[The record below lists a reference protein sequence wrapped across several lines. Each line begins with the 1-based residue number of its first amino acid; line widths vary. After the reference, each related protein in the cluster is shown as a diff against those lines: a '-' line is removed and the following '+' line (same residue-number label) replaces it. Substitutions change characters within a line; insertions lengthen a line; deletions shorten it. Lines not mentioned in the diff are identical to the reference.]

1 MAISPPE
8 PPQPAILQKTTLQ
21 LRLESQQ
28 RKKLSPHHGEKDP
41 TRERPPYV
49 RIATHNVEDARNS
62 RLDKITRNLKTQH
75 IDLAIITELRIPSH
89 NPIHTR
95 DCNGYDIFATYTTT
109 DNQGG
114 IALVTR
120 QDAKNW
126 HVESQLKHGPNV
138 LSCILVSGTQRTP
151 LIGVYLS
158 PKHLND
164 VPFLVEALERFPN
177 QSPLVLGDLN
187 VDLKKPH
194 LNRVNQVSST
204 LAAYGLED
212 ILYHF
217 RQRPNFGH
225 MKTWHQKRNGVTIR
239 SRCDYIL
246 GTDRRLFH
254 TARIS
259 NPRYFTTDHYM
270 ISADYMIQPTACHN
284 RYLHGR
290 TAFPLKQPPRP
301 HTKADHL
308 FQEVKANVPPPYPS
322 LKRLDHHGYRRKHT
336 YFGTHAAPF
345 DATPNTP
352 KRKHGDLLELSR
364 HLWIKTGNDELK

>member
-151 LIGVYLS
+151 LIGAYLS

-177 QSPLVLGDLN
+177 QSPLVLGDLK
-187 VDLKKPH
+187 VDLKKTH
-194 LNRVNQVSST
+194 SNRVNQVSST

-225 MKTWHQKRNGVTIR
+225 MKT
-239 SRCDYIL
+239 
-246 GTDRRLFH
+246 
-254 TARIS
+254 
-259 NPRYFTTDHYM
+259 
-270 ISADYMIQPTACHN
+270 
-284 RYLHGR
+284 
-290 TAFPLKQPPRP
+290 
-301 HTKADHL
+301 
-308 FQEVKANVPPPYPS
+308 
-322 LKRLDHHGYRRKHT
+322 
-336 YFGTHAAPF
+336 
-345 DATPNTP
+345 
-352 KRKHGDLLELSR
+352 
-364 HLWIKTGNDELK
+364 